1 MPYTHGKFKANIT
14 QHKAITHPPA
24 PIMILAGAG
33 TGKTT
38 TLIHRIIYLIQ
49 HYKTDPKSIL
59 AITYTEKAA
68 RELKDRIIDVIG
80 QSAEQM
86 TVSTFHAFCFN
97 LVKDF
102 KPSGATPILLEESEA
117 AFLLLN
123 RFDELGPFKSR
134 EFPQHPIQ
142 AVTNSFIPFFNRTR
156 DELIEINSKS
166 IDLKSL
172 DPEKCAQLSDLK
184 RIYPI
189 FQEWKE
195 SMNVVDYGDM
205 ISSAYQLLNSNETIL
220 QKVQSQYQ
228 HLIIDEF
235 QDNNFAL
242 NEIIGLIAQKKHQIT
257 VVGDEDQV
265 IYSFRGASIH
275 NIHLFRKRYNNH
287 SNYLE
292 IALEENFRS
301 NQEILNVANSS
312 IINNV
317 DRVEKSLQSFKGNAN
332 SKPTLFYGLKDN
344 QNQFIFEKINK
355 LTNEGKLFN
364 DIAILCRTQGQA
376 TSLTT
381 YLQSYGIPVQARFPR
396 FFDIP
401 SVKDLNSWC
410 QVIGGGKYK
419 DIGFYR
425 LLSKFCSDQ
434 DVIEFFSQFEIK
446 DSSSRLEYA
455 LVHFESSSIN
465 GLKNLCKSIL
475 SLREHPKSQSAEEV
489 INSILEKT
497 RLLKPYNQNYT
508 FEDQVALMN
517 TGKFIQK
524 AQEFSRRN
532 LKQNKLKDFNI
543 FIESLMV
550 SGKIFASFPEDQQ
563 AFNAVTVQTIHAV
576 KGAEFPVVFIPYNR
590 SASFPLNYR
599 SQKKIDRPPDEWLD
613 YLKNTELSSKEYH
626 KEEERRLFYVA
637 VTRAQ
642 QKLFLLAPKRAT
654 SPFIKEL
661 KPELMEIIEM
671 DELNHTSQPYSILR
685 TKYEQQLQKALIQ
698 NQFEQIENLINAI
711 QRIHALDNEL
721 DIEWGDSHWEIELQK
736 DLKGVFQPSAPNQ
749 LYLSASSI
757 ETYQSCPMK
766 YRLGRI
772 DSIPESQSKP
782 QLVFGNIIHRALQ
795 RFHDPSEEKSENRLL
810 QLLEEE
816 WDSSGFFYSD
826 QEKEFKLQGNEIFKR
841 YFSSFKESPPN
852 VIAREEKFSFSI
864 DDIKVTGAIDRIDK
878 TESGNHVV
886 DYKTSSTTSSA
897 KSSMQLAIY
906 SMYLEQSDD
915 AKLGGLPESANLYFL
930 REEEKPLKSHH
941 FEPEELLE
949 KEEEIKAVA
958 QGIKNREFSPL
969 TGRHCDWCDYKNFI
983 CPAWEDSSN

>member
-1 MPYTHGKFKANIT
+1 MLYTYGKFKANAS

-24 PIMILAGAG
+24 PMMILAGAG

-49 HYKTDPKSIL
+49 HYNIDPKTIL

-68 RELKDRIIDVIG
+68 HELKERIVSVIG
-80 QSAEQM
+80 PSADKM

-102 KPSGATPILLEESEA
+102 KKYGPSPILLEESEA

-123 RFDELGPFKSR
+123 RFNELGPFKSR
-134 EFPQHPIQ
+134 EFPRDP
-142 AVTNSFIPFFNRTR
+142 ARSVMDSFIPFFNRTR
-156 DELIEINSKS
+156 DELIKLDHKPSNLDSLNPEICS
-166 IDLKSL
+166 
-172 DPEKCAQLSDLK
+172 QLEDLK

-189 FQEWKE
+189 FQNWKKE
-195 SMNVVDYGDM
+195 MNVVDYGDM
-205 ISSAYQLLNSNETIL
+205 ILSAYELLNSNTAIL
-220 QKVQSQYQ
+220 QQVQSKYQ

-242 NEIIGLIAQKKHQIT
+242 NEVIGLIAQKKHQIT

-275 NIHLFRKRYNNH
+275 NIHLFRERYNNH

-301 NQEILNVANSS
+301 NQEILNIANSS
-312 IINNV
+312 IKNNV
-317 DRVEKSLQSFKGNAN
+317 DRVEKSLQSFKGNSN
-332 SKPTLFYGLKDN
+332 LKPTLFYGGKDN
-344 QNQFIFEKINK
+344 QNQFVIKKINS
-355 LTNEGKLFN
+355 LTNEGRLFH
-364 DIAILCRTQGQA
+364 DIAILCRTHIQA
-376 TSLTT
+376 TNLTT

-425 LLSKFCSDQ
+425 LLSKFCSEQ
-434 DVIEFFSQFEIK
+434 DVIDFFGQFEIR

-455 LVHFESSSIN
+455 LIHFEANSIN
-465 GLKNLCKSIL
+465 GLKNLCESIL
-475 SLREHPKSQSAEEV
+475 LLRNHPKSQSAEEV

-497 RLLKPYNQNYT
+497 RLLKPYNQSYT
-508 FEDQVALMN
+508 FEDQVALIN
-517 TGKFIQK
+517 TGQFIQK

-532 LKQNKLKDFNI
+532 LRQNKLKDFNA

-550 SGKIFASFPEDQQ
+550 SGKISTSFPEIRQ

-576 KGAEFPVVFIPYNR
+576 KGGEFPIVLIPYNR

-599 SQKKIDRPPDEWLD
+599 SEKKINRPPDEWLD
-613 YLKNTELSSKEYH
+613 YVNNTELSSKEHH

-637 VTRAQ
+637 ITRAQ
-642 QKLFLLAPKRAT
+642 QQLFLLAPKRAT

-661 KPELMEIIEM
+661 KPELMEIIDM
-671 DELNHTSQPYSILR
+671 DELNQTSQPYSILR

-698 NQFEQIENLINAI
+698 NQFDQIEHLINTI
-711 QRIHALDNEL
+711 KRIHELDNDL
-721 DIEWGDSHWEIELQK
+721 NITWGDSQWEIELQK
-736 DLKGVFQPSAPNQ
+736 QLEGVFQPSAPDQ

-795 RFHDPSEEKSENRLL
+795 RFHDPSEEQSENRLL

-841 YFSSFKESPPN
+841 YFAGVAKSPPN
-852 VIAREEKFSFSI
+852 VIAREEKFHFSI
-864 DDIKVTGAIDRIDK
+864 GDIKITGAIDRIDK
-878 TESGNHVV
+878 TDAGTHVV
-886 DYKTSSTTSSA
+886 DYKTSSTMSSA

-906 SMYLEQSDD
+906 SMYLEQSNDP
-915 AKLGGLPESANLYFL
+915 KFGGLPESASLYFL
-930 REEEKPLKSHH
+930 REEEKPVKSHH
-941 FEPEELLE
+941 FEPEELLD
-949 KEEEIKAVA
+949 KEEKIKAVA
-958 QGIKNREFSPL
+958 QGIRNREFSPK

-983 CPAWEDSSN
+983 CPAWDEGSS

>member
-1 MPYTHGKFKANIT
+1 MPYTHGKFKANMI
-14 QHKAITHPPA
+14 QHKAITHPPG
-24 PIMILAGAG
+24 PMMILAGAG

-38 TLIHRIIYLIQ
+38 TLIHKIIYLIQ
-49 HYKTDPKSIL
+49 HFKIKPKSIL

-68 RELKDRIIDVIG
+68 RELKDRIIAVIG
-80 QSAEQM
+80 KSAEKM

-102 KPSGATPILLEESEA
+102 KSSGATPILLEESEA

-134 EFPQHPIQ
+134 EFPRDPIQ

-156 DELIEINSKS
+156 DELIELKGKS
-166 IDLKSL
+166 IDVESL
-172 DPEKCAQLSDLK
+172 DSEKCAQLSDLK

-189 FQEWKE
+189 FQKWKE
-195 SMNVVDYGDM
+195 TMNVVDYGDM
-205 ISSAYQLLNSNETIL
+205 ILSAYELLNSNTTIL

-242 NEIIGLIAQKKHQIT
+242 NEVIGLIAQKEHQIT

-275 NIHLFRKRYNNH
+275 NIHLFRKRYNKH

-312 IINNV
+312 IKNNI
-317 DRVEKSLQSFKGNAN
+317 DRVEKALQSFKGNAN
-332 SKPTLFYGLKDN
+332 SKPTLFYGSKDN
-344 QNQFIFEKINK
+344 QNQFIIKKINE
-355 LTNEGKLFN
+355 LTNEGKLFH
-364 DIAILCRTQGQA
+364 DIAILCRTHGQA
-376 TSLTT
+376 TNLTN

-396 FFDIP
+396 FFDIT

-419 DIGFYR
+419 DISFYR

-434 DVIEFFSQFEIK
+434 DVINFFNQFDIK

-455 LVHFESSSIN
+455 LIHFESSSIK
-465 GLKNLCKSIL
+465 GFKNLCKSIL
-475 SLREHPKSQSAEEV
+475 SLRDHPKSQSAEEV

-497 RLLKPYNQNYT
+497 RLLKTYNQNYT

-517 TGKFIQK
+517 TGQFIQK
-524 AQEFSRRN
+524 SQEFSRRN
-532 LKQNKLKDFNI
+532 LRQNKLKDFNV
-543 FIESLMV
+543 FIESLMI
-550 SGKIFASFPEDQQ
+550 SGKIFASFPENKQ

-576 KGAEFPVVFIPYNR
+576 KGGEFPIVFIPYNR

-599 SQKKIDRPPDEWLD
+599 SEKKINRPPDEWLD
-613 YLKNTELSSKEYH
+613 YVKNTELSTKEHH

-637 VTRAQ
+637 TTRAQ

-654 SPFIKEL
+654 SPFVKEL

-671 DELNHTSQPYSILR
+671 DELSHTSQPYSILR

-698 NQFEQIENLINAI
+698 NQFDQIENLINTI
-711 QRIHALDNEL
+711 KRIHELDNDL
-721 DIEWGDSHWEIELQK
+721 DIKWENSQWETELK
-736 DLKGVFQPSAPNQ
+736 NDLEGAFQPSAPDQ

-795 RFHDPSEEKSENRLL
+795 RFHDPSEEQSEDRLL

-826 QEKEFKLQGNEIFKR
+826 QEKDFKLQGNEIFKR
-841 YFSSFKESPPN
+841 YFATIVESPPH
-852 VIAREEKFSFSI
+852 VIATEEKFNFSI
-864 DDIKVTGAIDRIDK
+864 ENIKITGAIDRIDK
-878 TESGNHVV
+878 TDKGTHVI

-897 KSSMQLAIY
+897 KASMQLAIY
-906 SMYLEQSDD
+906 SMYLEQSNDP
-915 AKLGGLPESANLYFL
+915 KFGGLPESANLYFL
-930 REEEKPLKSHH
+930 REEEKPMKSHH
-941 FEPEELLE
+941 FEAEELLE
-949 KEEEIKAVA
+949 KEEKIKAVA
-958 QGIKNREFSPL
+958 QGIRNREFSPI
-969 TGRHCDWCDYKNFI
+969 TGRHCEWCDYKNFI
-983 CPAWEDSSN
+983 CPAWEDNSN

>member
-1 MPYTHGKFKANIT
+1 M
-14 QHKAITHPPA
+14 
-24 PIMILAGAG
+24 
-33 TGKTT
+33 
-38 TLIHRIIYLIQ
+38 
-49 HYKTDPKSIL
+49 
-59 AITYTEKAA
+59 
-68 RELKDRIIDVIG
+68 
-80 QSAEQM
+80 
-86 TVSTFHAFCFN
+86 
-97 LVKDF
+97 
-102 KPSGATPILLEESEA
+102 
-117 AFLLLN
+117 
-123 RFDELGPFKSR
+123 
-134 EFPQHPIQ
+134 
-142 AVTNSFIPFFNRTR
+142 
-156 DELIEINSKS
+156 
-166 IDLKSL
+166 
-172 DPEKCAQLSDLK
+172 
-184 RIYPI
+184 
-189 FQEWKE
+189 
-195 SMNVVDYGDM
+195 
-205 ISSAYQLLNSNETIL
+205 
-220 QKVQSQYQ
+220 
-228 HLIIDEF
+228 
-235 QDNNFAL
+235 
-242 NEIIGLIAQKKHQIT
+242 
-257 VVGDEDQV
+257 
-265 IYSFRGASIH
+265 
-275 NIHLFRKRYNNH
+275 
-287 SNYLE
+287 
-292 IALEENFRS
+292 
-301 NQEILNVANSS
+301 
-312 IINNV
+312 
-317 DRVEKSLQSFKGNAN
+317 
-332 SKPTLFYGLKDN
+332 
-344 QNQFIFEKINK
+344 
-355 LTNEGKLFN
+355 
-364 DIAILCRTQGQA
+364 
-376 TSLTT
+376 
-381 YLQSYGIPVQARFPR
+381 
-396 FFDIP
+396 
-401 SVKDLNSWC
+401 
-410 QVIGGGKYK
+410 
-419 DIGFYR
+419 
-425 LLSKFCSDQ
+425 
-434 DVIEFFSQFEIK
+434 IEFFSQFEIK

-590 SASFPLNYR
+590 SASFPLNYH

-698 NQFEQIENLINAI
+698 NQFEQIENLINTI

-721 DIEWGDSHWEIELQK
+721 DIEWGDSQWEIELKK

-878 TESGNHVV
+878 TKRGNHVV
-886 DYKTSSTTSSA
+886 DHKTSSTTTSA

-983 CPAWEDSSN
+983 CPAWEESSN